1 MNSYRLFFGIE
12 ESEKLTTFP
21 EIKSFH
27 FSESRDDS
35 AREPKDVTRE
45 PKGRKGGRKS
55 RKDEDATTEAPQG
68 DLELRRNLGG
78 KGNRRGGR
86 KSDGDSNLV
95 ETRDLNETSSFE
107 ALGNQKTPLLNH
119 VSEVTKL

>member
-1 MNSYRLFFGIE
+1 ML
-12 ESEKLTTFP
+12 
-21 EIKSFH
+21 

-35 AREPKDVTRE
+35 EREQKDVTRE
-45 PKGRKGGRKS
+45 PKGRKGDRKS
-55 RKDEDATTEAPQG
+55 RKDEDATTEAPEED

-86 KSDGDSNLV
+86 RKSDGDSNLV
-95 ETRDLNETSSFE
+95 GTRDLNETCSFE